1 MSTPDK
7 PATLPNLGAGMPV
20 AIGQIDREIKALW
33 EQSGEV
39 ASRASLM
46 NLAIYCEGREAMARN
61 TALIDRITKS
71 HACRAILIGVE
82 PEATEPGV
90 EAWISAHCHLTR
102 AGAKQTCCEQ
112 ITFLLRGPSGDLI
125 PNIVFSHLDSDLP
138 LYLWWQGEFPDPVD
152 SQLWTWVDRL
162 IFDSKSW
169 RDARS
174 QLRLLRGSLATAPD
188 RLTLCA
194 LNWTRSLY
202 PRQALSATFDHPDY
216 VGHLANLHSFI
227 ITHGPGCRST
237 AQLLAA
243 WLASRLGWK
252 LTTAGKDG
260 AEFTTGAGANVSGAW
275 REAAGA
281 AIGSVTLTAPGAT
294 FRNFRTEGSAF
305 HHLEPNHPGGRH
317 AASLFPTGRQEEDAL
332 IIEELSREAR
342 HTVYL
347 DALGLAEALM

>member
-1 MSTPDK
+1 MSTPEK
-7 PATLPNLGAGMPV
+7 PATLPTLGAGMPV

-61 TALIDRITKS
+61 TELIDRITKS

-82 PEATEPGV
+82 PHAAEPGV
-90 EAWISAHCHLTR
+90 EAWISAHCHLSR

-112 ITFLLRGPSGDLI
+112 ITFLLRGPSADLI

-152 SQLWTWVDRL
+152 GQLWTWVDRL
-162 IFDSKSW
+162 IFDSKAW
-169 RDARS
+169 ADPRS
-174 QLRLLRGSLATAPD
+174 QSRLLRASLAKAPS
-188 RLTLCA
+188 RLILCD

-216 VGHLANLHSFI
+216 AAHLGNLHSFI

-237 AQLLAA
+237 AQLLGA

-252 LTTAGKDG
+252 LATAGKHG
-260 AEFTTGAGANVSGAW
+260 AEFTSQSGATVSGAW
-275 REAAGA
+275 REEAGA
-281 AIGSVTLTAPGAT
+281 AIGSITLTAPGAT
-294 FRNFRTEGSAF
+294 FRIFRTEGSSF
-305 HHLEPNHPGGRH
+305 LHLEANLPGGRH
-317 AASLFPTGRQEEDAL
+317 AASLFPAGKQEEDAL
-332 IIEELSREAR
+332 IVEELSRATR
-342 HTVYL
+342 HGFYL
-347 DALGLAEALM
+347 DALTHAEALM